1 MGHYGVHTRARRPEE
16 TGELPGI
23 VIHGSSDSSPAP
35 RISAFVYG
43 RLPEPAPT
51 LPFGRWKGAA

>member
-1 MGHYGVHTRARRPEE
+1 MGHYGVHTRARSSDERR
-16 TGELPGI
+16 ELPGI
-23 VIHGSSDSSPAP
+23 VIHRSDDASPAP

-51 LPFGRWKGAA
+51 LPFGRWKGVA